1 MGCGKQEQPQNRWN
15 NHADLDEKWFY
26 VSTTRGRLKLPAGV
40 EKPKRR
46 QKSKR
51 FVAKIMVLTAVARPS
66 KRRRFGGMLGC
77 WRVTETFTYKKKT
90 TFQGQVYH
98 AGDTREKD
106 CTMDGDKFADM
117 LKDLVFPCIR
127 EKMHF
132 AKVVTVQYNNAGG
145 HGMSTIDAKI
155 ADQLP
160 SPGRGVPALK
170 IVPQCAQSP
179 DTNVC
184 DLGFFNSIDAR
195 LPKLRPYDLDE
206 FYQLVDMLSRVIMLS
221 TRQRS

>member
-1 MGCGKQEQPQNRWN
+1 
-15 NHADLDEKWFY
+15 
-26 VSTTRGRLKLPAGV
+26 
-40 EKPKRR
+40 
-46 QKSKR
+46 
-51 FVAKIMVLTAVARPS
+51 
-66 KRRRFGGMLGC
+66 MLGC

-179 DTNVC
+179 DTNVF
-184 DLGFFNSIDAR
+184 DFQGFFQFHRCTASQA
-195 LPKLRPYDLDE
+195 
-206 FYQLVDMLSRVIMLS
+206 
-221 TRQRS
+221 